1 MPYTKRF
8 MTTDENGI
16 HLGPDAGKVDLV
28 PDHKIIHK
36 ISGED
41 TGGFLSVE
49 VDTHSS

>member
-1 MPYTKRF
+1 MA
-8 MTTDENGI
+8 TDENGI
-16 HLGPDAGKVDLV
+16 HFGPDEGKVYLV

-41 TGGFLSVE
+41 TDGFLSVE

>member
-1 MPYTKRF
+1 

-36 ISGED
+36 LSGEG
-41 TGGFLSVE
+41 TGRFLSVE
-49 VDTHSS
+49 VDTRPS